1 MLAEELAIL
10 LPALTVALSGTSG
23 GAHRLDWLAG
33 EA

>member
-10 LPALTVALSGTSG
+10 LPALAVALSGTSG